1 MTYQIKLLTT
11 ADGATPFEEWYRA
24 IRDKTTR
31 VRIRARLD
39 RLVLGNFG
47 DVRPVGS
54 GISELRLQF
63 GPGYRIYF
71 AQADSQLV
79 VLLAAGDKS
88 SQQRDILLAISLWK
102 AYQDDPQR
110 FQQDF

>member
-1 MTYQIKLLTT
+1 MNYQIKLLTT
-11 ADGATPFEEWYRA
+11 VDGATPFEEWYHA

-102 AYQDDPQR
+102 AY
-110 FQQDF
+110 

>member
-1 MTYQIKLLTT
+1 MNYEIKLLTT
-11 ADGATPFEEWYRA
+11 ADGTTPFEEWYRA
-24 IRDKTTR
+24 IRDTTTR

-47 DVRPVGS
+47 DVKPVGS

-71 AQADSQLV
+71 AQADSHLV

-88 SQQRDILLAISLWK
+88 SQERDIALATSLWK
-102 AYQDDPQR
+102 AYKNDPER